1 MECIDGLTNTVHFLN
16 GLTLHPGE
24 VVGSV
29 NEDILR
35 RHQIRETIKTHL
47 ERERQLFARGIKVLS
62 LFFIDHVDSYRI
74 YGKDTAEKGKFARMF
89 EEEYQRALQELMS
102 TFKDTAYTRFLS
114 NPKNA
119 PENIHDGYF
128 SIDKKGKNVESK
140 NKEGENEERGFDLI
154 MKDKERLLSQ
164 SCPIRFIFSHSALK
178 EVGIILMCSRF
189 VR

>member
-1 MECIDGLTNTVHFLN
+1 M
-16 GLTLHPGE
+16 
-24 VVGSV
+24 
-29 NEDILR
+29 
-35 RHQIRETIKTHL
+35 
-47 ERERQLFARGIKVLS
+47 LS

-140 NKEGENEERGFDLI
+140 NKEGENEERGFDPVSYTHLDVY
-154 MKDKERLLSQ
+154 KRQSVSQQKFRLKKRMMQADGGLFADGETLDTVV
-164 SCPIRFIFSHSALK
+164 CH
-178 EVGIILMCSRF
+178 V
-189 VR
+189 

>member
-1 MECIDGLTNTVHFLN
+1 M
-16 GLTLHPGE
+16 
-24 VVGSV
+24 
-29 NEDILR
+29 
-35 RHQIRETIKTHL
+35 
-47 ERERQLFARGIKVLS
+47 LS

-128 SIDKKGKNVESK
+128 SIDKKGRTWNRRIRKAKTKNVVST
-140 NKEGENEERGFDLI
+140 
-154 MKDKERLLSQ
+154 LS
-164 SCPIRFIFSHSALK
+164 
-178 EVGIILMCSRF
+178 
-189 VR
+189 